1 MEAAIMPDTVRS
13 DNRKLEFLQT
23 ALELFYEKGYE
34 NTTIQ
39 DIIDHLGVSK
49 GAFYHYFKSKEDV
62 IVAIA
67 RGYTD
72 RAVNIMKTIISRT
85 DLSAVDK
92 LNEILKSVN
101 EFKFREREWR
111 SKFRG
116 AIKSEENFKLHN
128 KMIHLMKQDAIGL
141 FRELIDS
148 GVEEGVFGDPVN
160 SLEMADFFLNT
171 IFSLNMAVDELEN
184 RLYDNNNKLDFQEFE
199 IKLVNKVRFYEVML
213 ERVLQLKEGAIDMR
227 TPYMI
232 RIKGME

>member
-1 MEAAIMPDTVRS
+1 MEATIIPGTVRS

-39 DIIDHLGVSK
+39 DIIDHLDVSK

-72 RAVNIMKTIISRT
+72 RAVSIMKTIISRT

-141 FRELIDS
+141 FSELIDS

-171 IFSLNMAVDELEN
+171 IFSLNMAVDQLEN

-232 RIKGME
+232 RIKGRE

>member
-1 MEAAIMPDTVRS
+1 MPETVRS
-13 DNRKLEFLQT
+13 ENRKQEFLQT

-34 NTTIQ
+34 HTTIQ
-39 DIIDHLGVSK
+39 DIIDHLSVSK

-72 RAVNIMKTIISRT
+72 RAVNIMETIISRT

-92 LNEILKSVN
+92 LNEILRSVN

-116 AIKSEENFKLHN
+116 AIKSEENYKLHN

-141 FRELIDS
+141 FTELIDS
-148 GVEEGVFGDPVN
+148 GVKEGVFGDPVN

-184 RLYDNNNKLDFQEFE
+184 RLFDNNNKLDFQKFE
-199 IKLVNKVRFYEVML
+199 IQLINKVRFYEAML
-213 ERVLQLKEGAIDMR
+213 ERVLQLKEGAIDMQ

-232 RIKGME
+232 RIKGAG

>member
-1 MEAAIMPDTVRS
+1 MEAAAMTDTVRS
-13 DNRKLEFLQT
+13 GNRKLEFLQT
-23 ALELFYEKGYE
+23 SLELFYEKGYE

-72 RAVNIMKTIISRT
+72 RAVSIMKTIISRT

-92 LNEILKSVN
+92 LNELLKSVN

-141 FRELIDS
+141 FKELIDS
-148 GVEEGVFGDPVN
+148 AVEEGVIGDPVN

-171 IFSLNMAVDELEN
+171 IFALNMAIDRLEN
-184 RLYDNNNKLDFQEFE
+184 DLYDDENELDYQEFLS
-199 IKLVNKVRFYEVML
+199 KLEEKVRFHEVIM
-213 ERVLQLKEGAIDMR
+213 ERIFKVQEGSFDLH

-232 RIKGME
+232 RVKGPS

>member
-1 MEAAIMPDTVRS
+1 MPNTVRS

-49 GAFYHYFKSKEDV
+49 GAFYHYFKSKEEV
-62 IVAIA
+62 IVSIA
-67 RGYTD
+67 RNYTD
-72 RAVNIMKTIISRT
+72 RAVSIMENIITRT

-101 EFKFREREWR
+101 EYKFREREWR

-141 FRELIDS
+141 FMELIDS

-171 IFSLNMAVDELEN
+171 VFALNMAVDALES
-184 RLYDNNNKLDFQEFE
+184 RLYDNNDEFDYQEFE
-199 IKLVNKVRFYEVML
+199 IKLVNKIRFHEVLL
-213 ERVLQLKEGAIDMR
+213 ERVFQLKKGAIDMQ

-232 RIKGME
+232 RVKGTG

>member
-1 MEAAIMPDTVRS
+1 MEATIIPGTVRS

-39 DIIDHLGVSK
+39 DIIDHLDVSK

-72 RAVNIMKTIISRT
+72 RAVSIMKTIISRT

-141 FRELIDS
+141 FKELFDS

-232 RIKGME
+232 RIKGRE

>member
-1 MEAAIMPDTVRS
+1 MSYTVRS

-34 NTTIQ
+34 HTTIQ

-62 IVAIA
+62 IVALA
-67 RGYTD
+67 RSYTD
-72 RAVNIMKTIISRT
+72 RAVTIMKTIMSRS

-92 LNEILKSVN
+92 LNEILRSVN

-128 KMIHLMKQDAIGL
+128 KMIHLMKHDAIGL
-141 FRELIDS
+141 FKELIDS
-148 GVEEGVFGDPVN
+148 GVEEGVFGDPAN

-171 IFSLNMAVDELEN
+171 IFDLNMAVDELEN
-184 RLYDNNNKLDFQEFE
+184 GLYDNKLDFEEFN
-199 IKLVNKVRFYEVML
+199 KMLFTKVRFYEVML
-213 ERVLQLKEGAIDMR
+213 ERILQLKKGAIDLQ
-227 TPYMI
+227 TPYII
-232 RIKGME
+232 RVKGIK

>member
-101 EFKFREREWR
+101 EFKFRERKWR

-141 FRELIDS
+141 FRDLIDS

-232 RIKGME
+232 RVKGME

>member
-1 MEAAIMPDTVRS
+1 MEATIIPGTVRS

-39 DIIDHLGVSK
+39 DIIDHLDVSK

-72 RAVNIMKTIISRT
+72 RAVSIMKTIISRT

-141 FRELIDS
+141 FSELIDS

-232 RIKGME
+232 RIKGRE